1 MSTAQSVRMAR
12 AAAADRPLVGT
23 VGISHPDRVIYP
35 DQGTTKLALAHYYE
49 SVADAMLPHVKGRPL
64 TLVRCPDGIAA
75 DGRADTCFYM
85 KHSKLWAPPA
95 LRRVRI
101 REKTKTGEYLVAD
114 TPDALVSLVQ
124 MGVVEVHTW
133 NSTCDDLERPDR
145 VVLDIDPGVDV
156 GWPAVVDAARQ
167 IRDLLG
173 VLGLQTFVKTTGG
186 RGLHVVVP
194 LVPKANWQECLAFA
208 RAVAEAL
215 TRSDP
220 GSFTMQFAKAGRE
233 RLMLIDYLRNNR
245 TNTSVAAFST
255 RARHGA
261 PVSVPLT
268 WRELT
273 TKLGPERFTMA
284 TVPARLR
291 RATSDAWSGYFE
303 VRQTLP
309 PHAVEALNRM

>member
-1 MSTAQSVRMAR
+1 MAR
-12 AAAADRPLVGT
+12 AGPVERPLVGG
-23 VGISHPDRVIYP
+23 VGITHPSRVVYA
-35 DQGTTKLALAHYYE
+35 DQGITKLALANYYAT
-49 SVADAMLPHVKGRPL
+49 VADAMLPHVRGRPL
-64 TLVRCPDGIAA
+64 TLVRCPDGVARN
-75 DGRADTCFYM
+75 DGVDTCFFM

-101 REKTKTGEYLVAD
+101 REKTKVGEYLVAD
-114 TPDALVSLVQ
+114 TADALISLVQ

-133 NSTCDDLERPDR
+133 NSTCDDLEHPDR
-145 VVLDIDPGVDV
+145 IVLDIDPGLLV
-156 GWPAVVDAARQ
+156 GWPAVVAAARR

-173 VLGLQTFVKTTGG
+173 VLGLESFVKTTGG

-194 LVPKANWQECLAFA
+194 LVPRADWRECLAFA

-255 RARHGA
+255 RARPNA
-261 PVSVPLT
+261 PVSVPLA

-273 TKLGPERFTMA
+273 PRATPGRVTIR

-291 RATSDAWSGYFE
+291 RLKSDAWRGYAE

-309 PHAVEALNRM
+309 AQAVDLLNRM